1 MRRSSRPIWQVILLS
16 VVAVLLLN
24 ALAGTPSSLVER
36 LLHIR
41 TVPAWWPFVLAAVV
55 GLGLGGFITRG
66 PRPAGAAGEAG
77 AQGAKRR
84 AAPATRGRHAV
95 PRHIRRERARQQ
107 TRQRR
112 IEDAALEA
120 AQVVREAEAAR
131 RREAEA
137 AAVPTGVVAK
147 LRQRLRRGLRP

>member
-41 TVPAWWPFVLAAVV
+41 RVPAWWPFVLAAVV
-55 GLGLGGFITRG
+55 GIGLGGFITRG
-66 PRPAGAAGEAG
+66 PRPAAEEGG

-84 AAPATRGRHAV
+84 TAPAKRGRHAV
-95 PRHIRRERARQQ
+95 PRHIRRERARQEM
-107 TRQRR
+107 RQRR
-112 IEDAALEA
+112 IDDAALEA

-147 LRQRLRRGLRP
+147 LRHRLRRGLRP